1 MLNLLGIVD
10 VPRLYIT
17 LPAAAATIALHRTRY
32 DGLMILTTACALVV
46 WVIVEFLNSL
56 GVINIP
62 NLVAAVIAFVIG
74 GLVYYILGFLGRD
87 AEKPGTELG
96 STSGIAKRMLH

>member
-32 DGLMILTTACALVV
+32 TDGVMILTTACALVV

-56 GVINIP
+56 GVMNIP
-62 NLVAAVIAFVIG
+62 NLVAAIIAFVIG
-74 GLVYYILGFLGRD
+74 GLVYYIIGFIMRD
-87 AEKPGTELG
+87 AEKPGTELERPV
-96 STSGIAKRMLH
+96 K